1 MKKVLFLLLLFVICA
16 PSRATDRMCA
26 DSVGVWGAP
35 GFHCP
40 KPSSIPVS
48 YSIDSD
54 SGLVSISTTEAEQ
67 VRVQITG
74 HLTGLVVDECFY
86 GFTSELLYNHD
97 FYEIRFTI
105 HSGKTYIDYFY
116 L

>member
-1 MKKVLFLLLLFVICA
+1 MKKVLFILLVFVISA
-16 PSRATDRMCA
+16 PSWATERICA
-26 DSVGVWGAP
+26 DSLEVWGGP

-40 KPSSIPVS
+40 KPSSVPVS

-54 SGLVSISTTEAEQ
+54 SGLVSISTTETEQ
-67 VRVQITG
+67 VRVQIIG

-86 GFTSELLYNHD
+86 GYTSVVLYNHD
-97 FYEIRFTI
+97 FYEIKFI
-105 HSGKTYIDYFY
+105 LQSGKTYIDYFY

>member
-54 SGLVSISTTEAEQ
+54 SGLVSISTTETEQ

-74 HLTGLVVDECFY
+74 CYSGLVEDELFY
-86 GFTSELLYNHD
+86 GSTSIVVFNHD
-97 FYEIRFTI
+97 LYEIIFSI
-105 HSGKTYIDYFY
+105 QSGKTYLYWFY
-116 L
+116 Y

>member
-26 DSVGVWGAP
+26 DSVGVWGIP

-54 SGLVSISTTEAEQ
+54 SGLVSISTTETEQ

-74 HLTGLVVDECFY
+74 CISGLVDDELFN
-86 GFTSELLYNHD
+86 GSTSIVLYYHD
-97 FYEIRFTI
+97 FYEIRFTVQ
-105 HSGKTYIDYFY
+105 SGNTYIDYFY